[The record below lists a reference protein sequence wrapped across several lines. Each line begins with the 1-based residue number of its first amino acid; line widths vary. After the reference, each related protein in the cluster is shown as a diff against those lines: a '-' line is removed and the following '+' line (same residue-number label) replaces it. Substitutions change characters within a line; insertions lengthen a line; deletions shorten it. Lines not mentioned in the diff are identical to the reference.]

1 MGTSFVT
8 ITDGTAGT
16 EPGFWMRDEMLELWL
31 RLLALH
37 LPEPTD
43 AGENT
48 ATPEI
53 RNKWLLAS
61 RGYFNGCVPHAME
74 FACSTPERMAV
85 VRAAIKSLMANIDKS
100 DAALS
105 ADTLNLLGNDGYNY
119 FDLDRNRLRDIGLAF
134 IDLLDGRINQ
144 TAHSTDV
151 MPGSKPY
158 VRSNATE
165 QSGEREPPMTRDLN
179 L

>member
-8 ITDGTAGT
+8 ITDGTAGN

-43 AGENT
+43 SGEHA

-61 RGYFNGCVPHAME
+61 RGHFNGHVPHEME
-74 FACSTPERMAV
+74 FACANPERMKL
-85 VRAAIKSLMANIDKS
+85 VRTAIKSLMASIEAS
-100 DAALS
+100 DSALS
-105 ADTLNLLGNDGYNY
+105 ADTLNLLGNESCKYT
-119 FDLDRNRLRDIGLAF
+119 DLERDRLRDIGFAF
-134 IDLLDGRINQ
+134 IDLLDGRINN
-144 TAHSTDV
+144 TAHSTEI
-151 MPGSKPY
+151 MPGSIPY
-158 VRSNATE
+158 ARPNAK
-165 QSGEREPPMTRDLN
+165 
-179 L
+179 